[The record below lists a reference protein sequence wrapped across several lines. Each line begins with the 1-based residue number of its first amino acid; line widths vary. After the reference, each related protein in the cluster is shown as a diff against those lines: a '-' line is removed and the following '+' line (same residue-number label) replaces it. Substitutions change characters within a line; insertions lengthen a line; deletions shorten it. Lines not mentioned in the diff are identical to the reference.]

1 MPGTPVPSW
10 LDTAI
15 NRAIEHYPSGRFGPI
30 VAASAGHTGVPL
42 CIKYTP
48 AEYTRAYRMAGKQLK
63 VSTNPAFTWGMGT
76 YVTPITCPL
85 SAAIFAR
92 VGIVSQFDPSAWRV
106 FDAVDPA
113 NEDLYLEWLGR
124 QRAARRAH
132 LTMHTALD
140 NFELRNN
147 FRTHFQ
153 IDCVLFRPD
162 QYNRQYTDPRRDVW
176 MNVSDWR
183 PDGTLEDGW
192 STRFTDPKVCVLIEE
207 EFVDVNGGRGRRG
220 LLNLTGAPAKPVL
233 AAADVAAAYQNNTIV
248 RVHA

>member
-1 MPGTPVPSW
+1 MPGTPVPRW
-10 LDTAI
+10 LETAI
-15 NRAIEHYPSGRFGPI
+15 KRAIETYPDGRFGPI
-30 VAASAGHTGVPL
+30 VQNSMGVSGAAL
-42 CIKYTP
+42 CIKYIP
-48 AEYTRAYRMAGKQLK
+48 AEFARTYRTGGKQLR

-92 VGIVSQFDPSAWRV
+92 VGVVSQFDPTGWQV

-113 NEDLYLEWLGR
+113 NEDLYIQWVSR
-124 QRAARRAH
+124 QSIARRAQ

-147 FRTHFQ
+147 FRTQFQ

-162 QYNRQYTDPRRDVW
+162 QYNSQYTDPRHDVW

-183 PDGTLEDGW
+183 GRSLEDEW
-192 STRFTDPKVCVLIEE
+192 SARFVDPRVCVVIEE

-220 LLNLTGAPAKPVL
+220 LLNLTGPPHRPVL
-233 AAADVAAAYQNNTIV
+233 TSADIADAYQNNTIV
-248 RVHA
+248 RVQA